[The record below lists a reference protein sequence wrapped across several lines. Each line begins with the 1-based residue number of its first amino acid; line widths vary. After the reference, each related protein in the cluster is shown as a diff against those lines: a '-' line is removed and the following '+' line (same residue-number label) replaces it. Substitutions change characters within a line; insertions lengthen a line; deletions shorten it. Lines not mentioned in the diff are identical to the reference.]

1 MSKIKEELFYQLSNY
16 GWYVSANL
24 KLLDV
29 LSIFQSIHDN
39 TFNEKEHVLIDY
51 YKKSLNDIET
61 ILLKKHLDRNKI
73 ISEAFKAHKN
83 EMYYSS
89 TILFISLSDGVCEG
103 KIFSGKKES
112 KKSFFDSKKSPYF
125 TNNTLLNETA
135 INEDSRKDA
144 TNFFSELNRHKVM
157 HGLSNDYGIEIN
169 SLKALSLLC
178 FVSDWVDRDKNR
190 IYI

>member
-1 MSKIKEELFYQLSNY
+1 MSKIKEELFYQLTNY

-29 LSIFQSIHDN
+29 LKIFQSIHDN
-39 TFNEKEHVLIDY
+39 TFNEKEHFLIDY
-51 YKKSLNDIET
+51 YKNSLNDIET
-61 ILLKKHLDRNKI
+61 KLLKKHLDRNKI
-73 ISEAFKAHKN
+73 ISEAFKAHIN

-89 TILFISLSDGVCEG
+89 TILFISIADGICEG

-112 KKSFFDSKKSPYF
+112 KKSFFDSKKTPYF

-135 INEDSRKDA
+135 INEDSRKVV
-144 TNFFSELNRHKVM
+144 TSFFSELNRHKVM
-157 HGLSNDYGIEIN
+157 HGLSSDYGNEIN

-178 FVSDWVDRDKNR
+178 FVSDWVD
-190 IYI
+190 

>member
-16 GWYVSANL
+16 GWYVSSNL

-29 LSIFQSIHDN
+29 LSVFQSVQKN

-51 YKKSLNDIET
+51 YKKGLKEIEVL
-61 ILLKKHLDRNKI
+61 LLKNQLLQNKI

-83 EMYYSS
+83 KMYYSS
-89 TILFISLSDGVCEG
+89 TILFLSLADGICEG
-103 KIFSGKKES
+103 KIFSGNKES

-135 INEDSRKDA
+135 INEDSRKDE

-157 HGLSNDYGIEIN
+157 HGLSNDYGNEIN

-178 FVSDWVDRDKNR
+178 FVSDWVDRDKK
-190 IYI
+190 

>member
-1 MSKIKEELFYQLSNY
+1 MSKIKEELFYQLTNY

-51 YKKSLNDIET
+51 YKNSLKDIET
-61 ILLKKHLDRNKI
+61 NLLKEHLDRNKI

-83 EMYYSS
+83 KMFNSS
-89 TILFISLSDGVCEG
+89 TILFISQSDGICEG
-103 KIFSGKKES
+103 KIFSGNKK
-112 KKSFFDSKKSPYF
+112 KDFFDSKKSPYF
-125 TNNTLLNETA
+125 VNNTLLNKTA
-135 INEDSRKDA
+135 INEDTRKDT

-157 HGLSNDYGIEIN
+157 HGLTSDYGNEIN

-178 FVSDWVDRDKNR
+178 FVSDWVDRDKE
-190 IYI
+190 

>member
-1 MSKIKEELFYQLSNY
+1 MSEIKEELFYQLSNY
-16 GWYVSANL
+16 GWYISANL
-24 KLLDV
+24 KYLDV

-39 TFNEKEHVLIDY
+39 TFNENEYILIDY
-51 YKKSLNDIET
+51 YKKGLKEIEVSLS
-61 ILLKKHLDRNKI
+61 KKHLVQNKI
-73 ISEAFKAHKN
+73 ILEAFKAHKN
-83 EMYYSS
+83 KMYYSS
-89 TILFISLSDGVCEG
+89 TILFISLADGICEG

-112 KKSFFDSKKSPYF
+112 KKAFFDSKKSPYF

-157 HGLSNDYGIEIN
+157 HGLYSDYGNEIN

-178 FVSDWVDRDKNR
+178 FVSDWVDRDKR
-190 IYI
+190 